1 MTMTW
6 SPTPTAAELRELST
20 PELGLI
26 LLGTLGADLNI
37 YNTLRGHQQ
46 AHENNREPDATHL
59 LGRIS
64 DAWAWLVANGLV
76 GPHQHQNPA
85 DGWMRVTER
94 GEQVRAENSIARL
107 LAEQRLPDDL
117 HHRLAE
123 ARRQF
128 RGGNSEL
135 AVFEAMKQVE
145 VHLRDRAGLGTSIIG
160 VPLARRALNADTGP
174 LTDYELDGGERK
186 AIADL
191 FAGALGAFKNPTSHR
206 IVDFDDPALAA
217 DAILLADLLLR
228 LTDQLRSKAG
238 EGA

>member
-1 MTMTW
+1 MTMTY
-6 SPTPTAAELRELST
+6 STRPTPDELRELST
-20 PELGLI
+20 AELALI
-26 LLGTLGADLNI
+26 LLGGLGSDCNI
-37 YNTLRGHQQ
+37 NSTLRGHEQ
-46 AHENNREPDATHL
+46 AHAKNNEPDRQHL
-59 LGRIS
+59 LERVS
-64 DAWAWLVANGLV
+64 DAWAWLVAYGLV
-76 GPHQHQNPA
+76 GPHPVNNPA
-85 DGWMRVTER
+85 DGWMRLTQR
-94 GEQVRAENSIARL
+94 GHQVRTENSVTGL

-117 HHRLAE
+117 HPSLAE

-128 RGGNSEL
+128 RGGNAEL

-160 VPLARRALNADTGP
+160 VPLARKALHPDTGP
-174 LTDYELDGGERK
+174 LTNSELDGGERQ

-228 LTDQLRSKAG
+228 LADQLGSTT
-238 EGA
+238 E